1 MPTAPSL
8 RDLQREL
15 ETLFSLGGEADHADR
30 LRDTAPRLPIGGDDR
45 LTPADRL
52 GIYTGMIF
60 VRIRDAIAEDFA
72 ATRTALGDDAW
83 NELIA
88 RYLRAHPTH
97 HADLRLAPRHLPE
110 FLRATAPGPLADLAE
125 LEWALMESFTAEDS
139 TPLRATAL
147 ANLAPDAWPE
157 MLVRASPSLRLLHP
171 HSDVD
176 RNRRRLLDREAV
188 ELGPTAP
195 FALRVWRRDL
205 RVFHKRIDA
214 VERGALEL
222 ARSGVTFADL
232 CAWLADHGDGDP
244 SQAAVRLLHVW
255 LADELLVAP

>member
-30 LRDTAPRLPIGGDDR
+30 LRDAAPRLPIGGDDR

-52 GIYTGMIF
+52 GIYTDMIF

-72 ATRTALGDDAW
+72 ATRAALGDDAW

-88 RYLRAHPTH
+88 RYLRAHPTDH
-97 HADLRLAPRHLPE
+97 PDLRLAPRHLPE

-157 MLVRASPSLRLLHP
+157 MLVHASPSLRLLHP

-205 RVFHKRIDA
+205 RVFHKRAVVVGRDQPDA
-214 VERGALEL
+214 RRRAALDL
-222 ARSGVTFADL
+222 VQQAWARARFKN
-232 CAWLADHGDGDP
+232 
-244 SQAAVRLLHVW
+244 AVR
-255 LADELLVAP
+255 AAS